1 MDKIGHNGRMWIRVG
16 GAAACFAAILGFS
29 RLAYG
34 VLVPAMRSSIGGS
47 FALYG
52 AIGGANM
59 VGYLAGSLLTTR
71 LARRPDRARVN
82 TIALVAM
89 SVAMAAC
96 GLARGPLVLGI
107 LRFGV
112 GVASGIA
119 LALTLSL
126 AVERIP
132 AARRGL
138 AAAIVWGGGC
148 AGIAIAGF
156 SGRFVTESAW
166 RIEWIGM
173 GAFGILVAALYARLT
188 GGTFAAAERADDGD
202 AIGIFAKSRYLALS
216 IAYFSFGAGYIDVV
230 TFFGASLG
238 RTHGMSAATTWTVL
252 GLAGIVGVAI
262 WGPLVDRFRSGVPVA
277 FACATCAIGALLVAL
292 GNAAAAVTGAVAIGI
307 SFVGIPAMVGA
318 LLQQR
323 EPGVRYPR
331 AFASVTVVLGVG
343 QIAGPIAGG
352 LIADAFGTPSAL
364 VAGAAALAVAAASAL
379 LYRRPA
385 ETVPAESA
393 PAEGA
398 SGPLGPVA
406 LLAT

>member
-1 MDKIGHNGRMWIRVG
+1 MGHNGRMWIRVG

-59 VGYLAGSLLTTR
+59 FGYLAGSLLTTR
-71 LARRPDRARVN
+71 LARRRDRARVN
-82 TIALVAM
+82 TIALVVM

-96 GLARGPLVLGI
+96 GLAGQALVLGA

-126 AVERIP
+126 AVEKIP
-132 AARRGL
+132 AERRGL

-148 AGIAIAGF
+148 AGIATAGF
-156 SGRFVTESAW
+156 AGRYVASGAW
-166 RIEWIGM
+166 RAEWVAM
-173 GAFGILVAALYARLT
+173 GAAGILVAAIYARLT
-188 GGTFAAAERADDGD
+188 GGPFAAAERADDGG

-216 IAYFSFGAGYIDVV
+216 IAYFAFGAGYIDVV

-238 RTHGMSAATTWTVL
+238 RANGMSAGTTWTIL

-262 WGPLVDRFRSGVPVA
+262 WGPLIDRFRSGVPVA
-277 FACATCAIGALLVAL
+277 VACATCALGTLLVAR
-292 GNAAAAVTGAVAIGI
+292 GSAEAAVAGAVAIGV
-307 SFVGIPAMVGA
+307 SFIGVPAMVGA

-323 EPGVRYPR
+323 EPGARYPR
-331 AFASVTVVLGVG
+331 AFASVTVVLGIGQVVG
-343 QIAGPIAGG
+343 PLGG
-352 LIADAFGTPSAL
+352 GVIADAFGTSWAL
-364 VAGAAALAVAAASAL
+364 IAGGAALSVAAVAAL
-379 LYRRPA
+379 LYRRPPNTA
-385 ETVPAESA
+385 AADLVLRARA
-393 PAEGA
+393 AN
-398 SGPLGPVA
+398 A